1 MIVPVNDSWVYIVI
15 VIVGLPDENSRGQI
29 LRIHTARMRDN
40 GKLAQ
45 DVNIDELA
53 GATKNFSGA
62 EIEGLVRAATSSAMN
77 RLVKV
82 NACSTV

>member
-1 MIVPVNDSWVYIVI
+1 MPVNNSWVYIVI
-15 VIVGLPDENSRGQI
+15 VIVGLPDENGRGQI